1 MAWKPEPLPVAYIA
15 TIMILVVLFEAL
27 PYLEELIR
35 GLHANGWKLIPEK
48 ARRAKFGST
57 TER

>member
-1 MAWKPEPLPVAYIA
+1 MAYIA
-15 TIMILVVLFEAL
+15 TIMILVVLFEVLA
-27 PYLEELIR
+27 YLEEFIR

-48 ARRAKFGST
+48 ARRAKSGSP